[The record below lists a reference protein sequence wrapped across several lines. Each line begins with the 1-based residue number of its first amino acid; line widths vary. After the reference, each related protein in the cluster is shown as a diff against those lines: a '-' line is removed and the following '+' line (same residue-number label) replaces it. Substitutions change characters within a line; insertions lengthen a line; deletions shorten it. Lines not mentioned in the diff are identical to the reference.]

1 MPRSDGVSHDLR
13 RVELVVGVDGARVQ
27 LVVVVKVAVGV
38 DVEDVAAEVVPV
50 VGLVRADALEVA
62 GVRVD
67 AFLRRVSFYLMNCI
81 HA

>member
-67 AFLRRVSFYLMNCI
+67 AFLRRVFFI
-81 HA
+81 